1 MSYQLLSFHLR
12 PSLLKF
18 FLRSMV
24 VLCFVVL
31 AAMMLQPILLYA
43 ATAILLVLVY
53 VCRDKNQVAQLA
65 YLSDEIW
72 TLQLRSKTC
81 FSMQLSAVQ
90 QLGYFIFLHFVDED
104 GQQSRSICIARD
116 QLNLKQWQMLKRF
129 IYLR

>member
-12 PSLLKF
+12 PSLLKV

-43 ATAILLVLVY
+43 TTALLLVLVFL
-53 VCRDKNQVAQLA
+53 CRDKNQVAQLA
-65 YLSDEIW
+65 YLSDDLW
-72 TLQLRSKTC
+72 TLQLQSKTSL
-81 FSMQLSAVQ
+81 SMQLSAVQ
-90 QLGYFIFLHFVDED
+90 QLGYIIFLHFVDED
-104 GQQSRSICIARD
+104 QQQSRSICIARD

-129 IYLR
+129 VYLR